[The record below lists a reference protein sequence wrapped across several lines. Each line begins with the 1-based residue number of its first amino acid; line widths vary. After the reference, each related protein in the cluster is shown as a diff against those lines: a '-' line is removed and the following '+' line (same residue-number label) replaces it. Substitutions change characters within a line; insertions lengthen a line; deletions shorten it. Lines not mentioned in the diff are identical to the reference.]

1 MASREVR
8 SIRVELPFT
17 AGIFCDVIQQPG
29 KRGFDLRF
37 VQDGK
42 IIHKEMSAEKDADLI
57 VELLV
62 NAQIEFVS
70 FSAVYEAGDII
81 AEAMDKLEAG
91 EGEIAEE
98 ILDTAPTEET
108 LPLESSVDEGTDSDE
123 TIDEESEQEMPTFAA
138 VDQLEEESDTDTT
151 SDDTSLDSSEDI
163 AVEEAPAAEK
173 TPPLKEIDVEYSSAI
188 VQLYY
193 DEPAEEFSV
202 AVWDQNDM
210 KLDRTAIPGDEDGIL
225 DVLLSANLELQSMSV
240 LFDVASEIKVIA
252 DDPSALLKPA
262 KPEIGE
268 EEGEEGELAEDVE
281 PEEELPDV
289 SLLREPGDV
298 ETFMEITKKSLQLE
312 RQILIR
318 EEPIKDMKGTSC
330 KIFRKGEN
338 EWFLGFK
345 IDEEESRAKKLPEV
359 DLDEVARAMNNGI
372 PQISFSMLYDA
383 AEELFAVLK
392 RLASRPADD
401 MVIQQTVNHFTQIIT
416 EHESEGNLDKAQEVA
431 GALMDKF
438 SEMKKARGYSE
449 FALKVS
455 KYMDDQ
461 EKFIESAKLRM
472 QVVDSLH
479 KMGDV
484 DATRDFVEKGL
495 AAMQSEKQGQNL
507 AAAKLAAKLTDIL
520 LTEKDISVTD
530 TAMQTI
536 NYYKLADL
544 PTSVTEYSVDFGKRI
559 LDLGYGDD
567 SIEEISEEKQ
577 QKLADKAAVLFKM
590 ALKTHDERQDR
601 FELLDTLENAI
612 EWFKECECDSQII
625 DFSEIGITHYEN
637 YNEPEKALELV
648 EDLILRLMSEETYT
662 KALDYVNKAIR
673 IYYEKQDID
682 SAVEM
687 GLKVVDGLIEIE
699 EKETAVSYLDFVLDL
714 ARKAFSENEPEKL
727 QNISLRCVDQLIS
740 LGEIEKAV
748 SSVQNA
754 AKSENDPI
762 TASEICSKQAMSI
775 LEQNN
780 LIPAQ
785 ELINFGIE
793 LLLTKGFHRNAG
805 DMSLTLSNAL
815 FDKEQYAIAMSY
827 LDYGETCLQAA
838 EDPDYLSEKLVEHSI
853 KFIDAN
859 MAEKTINLIEKAA
872 EYYGSHGELEKGI
885 EAHEKLA
892 NKLLENALF
901 DDAFIQVIKG
911 VALFEQIEQFE
922 EASNFLTTFR
932 NKFLEKER
940 FEDARELTDLAL
952 KRSVS
957 GLSDHKA
964 GIHIVTPFIEK
975 LVETGDFENGY
986 VYALQNVR
994 YYETLGDIDGA
1005 TQFVLKY
1012 REELLNRE
1020 LFKDAAEMTSL
1031 TIRLNSRHGSTEK
1044 AMKFA
1049 QEYADLMQEKKQMDL
1064 FAEFTSKI
1072 SDLQRRTTG
1081 DEDQA
1086 IRTLRESA
1094 EILMETAPEESI
1106 EVIEKIVSHL
1116 EKEDR
1121 EDATNAYIS
1130 YVEKLLSLNH
1140 LKVSTEL
1147 AKEVLEYIIEE
1158 NESQAQAF
1166 SLEYASALIEKRKAD
1181 DSLIFVLYAVGHWRK
1196 EDPEKA
1202 DTIANEHVQRL
1213 LQLGEAEAAEKIVQ
1227 EISSHVDDTGQ
1238 LTRVALR
1245 FVRQLVES
1253 GFVENSRNHL
1263 DRTIKLLGEKIKSK
1277 SDLELASSRIH
1288 ERFAK
1293 LIAIS
1298 SPDLSREYA
1307 YRAADQYR
1315 KVKDFEGIARVH
1327 YDLSKHLEPRSAVK
1341 VLKRGIE
1348 KSKGSKTNQPQLM
1361 LQKELAFRT
1370 ITIGKAKESS
1380 KTIRKLLEMYEH
1392 AEELEES
1399 LFTLSEMLLKII
1411 GRGEYELSEDFAEYA
1426 LKLSQIVGQAA
1437 GLNTVLGRLASAYEN
1452 NEQVEE
1458 RDRIKEM
1465 IHSLPERDTD
1475 DELERLGLIIQE
1487 EPIELEIAGMMARE
1501 APLPE
1506 TAPSAETSPEEAPTV
1521 EVPPAEPPVAE
1532 IPPSKIPLPET
1543 TPPTEVPL
1551 PETTPPEVA
1560 QTAPSPKP
1568 EEIEPT
1574 DLQAPE
1580 ITSEEEAGEE
1590 FSGAFGALGHLA
1602 YQPTTDDAPEPTPD
1616 STAQEREEIQED
1628 AEGIKGFSK
1637 LSSLLQALED
1647 EIEPGISERSQPIRP
1662 RVQQAT
1668 PSADEKVLVGPPP
1681 PVQFDAALSEID
1693 MTFSE
1698 EDLAKEPASMP
1709 EATAIKDTEATKP
1722 KKKKSP
1728 EEVPLKSLRA
1738 LITSLEEDEEEE
1750 W

>member
-29 KRGFDLRF
+29 KRLFDLRF
-37 VQDGK
+37 IQDAK

-70 FSAVYEAGDII
+70 FSAVYEAGALI
-81 AEAMDKLEAG
+81 AEAMDRLEAG

-98 ILDTAPTEET
+98 ILDTPLTEET

-123 TIDEESEQEMPTFAA
+123 AIDDETEQEMPTFAA
-138 VDQLEEESDTDTT
+138 VDQLEEAPNIDTA
-151 SDDTSLDSSEDI
+151 SDDFALEASGD
-163 AVEEAPAAEK
+163 AVAEEAPGAGS

-202 AVWDQNDM
+202 AVWDQNDI
-210 KLDRTAIPGDEDGIL
+210 KLDRTAIPDEEDGIL

-240 LFDVASEIKVIA
+240 LVDVASEIKGIV
-252 DDPSALLKPA
+252 DDPSALLKLA
-262 KPEIGE
+262 TPEIGE
-268 EEGEEGELAEDVE
+268 EEGEEGELAEEVE

-298 ETFMEITKKSLQLE
+298 ETFIEITKKSLQLE

-345 IDEEESRAKKLPEV
+345 VHKEESRAKKLPELN
-359 DLDEVARAMNNGI
+359 LDEVARAMNNGI

-392 RLASRPADD
+392 RLAARPADD
-401 MVIQQTVNHFTQIIT
+401 MVIQQTVNHFTQVIT
-416 EHESEGNLDKAQEVA
+416 EQESEGNLEKAQEVA
-431 GALMDKF
+431 EALMGKF
-438 SEMKKARGYSE
+438 FEMKKARGYSE

-461 EKFIESAKLRM
+461 EKYIESAKLRM

-484 DATRDFVEKGL
+484 GATRDFVEKSL
-495 AAMQSEKQGQNL
+495 AAMQGEKQGQHL
-507 AAAKLAAKLTDIL
+507 AAAKL
-520 LTEKDISVTD
+520 
-530 TAMQTI
+530 
-536 NYYKLADL
+536 
-544 PTSVTEYSVDFGKRI
+544 
-559 LDLGYGDD
+559 
-567 SIEEISEEKQ
+567 ISEEIQ
-577 QKLADKAAVLFKM
+577 ELLAAKAAELFKI
-590 ALKTHDERQDR
+590 ALKTHDERQDQ
-601 FELLDTLENAI
+601 FELLDTLENVI
-612 EWFKECECDSQII
+612 EWFKECECESQII
-625 DFSEIGITHYEN
+625 EFSEAGITKYED

-648 EDLILRLMSEETYT
+648 EDLILRLMSEETYA

-687 GLKVVDGLIEIE
+687 GLKVVDGLIEIDQ
-699 EKETAVSYLDFVLDL
+699 KETAVNYLDFVQDL
-714 ARKAFSENEPEKL
+714 ARKAFGESEPEKI

-748 SSVQNA
+748 KSARNA
-754 AKSENDPI
+754 ARSENDPI
-762 TASEICSKQAMSI
+762 NASEICSTQALSI
-775 LEQNN
+775 LEQNH

-785 ELINFGIE
+785 ELSNFGIE
-793 LLLTKGFHRNAG
+793 LLLTKGLHRNAG
-805 DMSLTLSNAL
+805 DMSLRLSNAL
-815 FDKEQYAIAMSY
+815 FDKGQYAIAMSY

-838 EDPDYLSEKLVEHSI
+838 EDPDYLSEALVEHSI

-859 MAEKTINLIEKAA
+859 MAEKTINFIEKAA
-872 EYYGSHGELEKGI
+872 EYYRTHGALEKGI
-885 EAHEKLA
+885 EAHERLA
-892 NKLLENALF
+892 NKLLKNNLF

-911 VALFEQIEQFE
+911 AALFEQMEKVE
-922 EASNFLTTFR
+922 EASNFLTNFR
-932 NKFLEKER
+932 SKFLEKER

-975 LVETGDFENGY
+975 LVEEGDFENGY

-1012 REELLNRE
+1012 REELLKRE

-1031 TIRLNSRHGSTEK
+1031 IIRLNSRHGSTEK
-1044 AMKFA
+1044 AMRFA
-1049 QEYADLMQEKKQMDL
+1049 QEYADLMQEKNQMDL

-1072 SDLQRRTTG
+1072 SDLHKRTTG

-1106 EVIEKIVSHL
+1106 EVIEKIVNHL

-1140 LKVSTEL
+1140 LEVSTEL
-1147 AKEVLEYIIEE
+1147 AKDVLKYIRRE

-1166 SLEYASALIEKRKAD
+1166 SLDYASALIEKRKTD
-1181 DSLIFVLYAVGHWRK
+1181 DSLFFVLYAVEYWRGK
-1196 EDPEKA
+1196 DPEKA
-1202 DTIANEHVQRL
+1202 DTIANEHVLRL
-1213 LQLGEAEAAEKIVQ
+1213 LQLGDPEAAEKIVQ
-1227 EISSHVDDTGQ
+1227 EISSQVDDTGK
-1238 LTRVALR
+1238 LTRIALR

-1253 GFVENSRNHL
+1253 GFVENSRDHL
-1263 DRTIKLLGEKIKSK
+1263 DSSIKLLGEKIKSK

-1315 KVKDFEGIARVH
+1315 KFRDFEGVARVH
-1327 YDLSKHLEPRSAVK
+1327 YDLSKHLEPRAAVK
-1341 VLKRGIE
+1341 VLNRGIE
-1348 KSKGSKTNQPQLM
+1348 KSKGSKTSQPQLM
-1361 LQKELAFRT
+1361 LQRELAFQT
-1370 ITIGKAKESS
+1370 IGLGKAKETS

-1399 LFTLSEMLLKII
+1399 LFTLSELLLKII
-1411 GRGEYELSEDFAEYA
+1411 GRGEYDLSEDFAEYA
-1426 LKLSQIVGQAA
+1426 LKLSQIVGKAV

-1452 NEQVEE
+1452 NEQIDE

-1465 IHSLPERDTD
+1465 IHSLPEHDTD
-1475 DELERLGLIIQE
+1475 EELERLGLIIHE
-1487 EPIELEIAGMMARE
+1487 EPIEMEIAGMMARE
-1501 APLPE
+1501 APPPE
-1506 TAPSAETSPEEAPTV
+1506 TAPSPEA
-1521 EVPPAEPPVAE
+1521 PPAEAPVEE
-1532 IPPSKIPLPET
+1532 IPPSKISLPET
-1543 TPPTEVPL
+1543 IPPAEVPL
-1551 PETTPPEVA
+1551 PETAPPETP
-1560 QTAPSPKP
+1560 QIGPSPTP
-1568 EEIEPT
+1568 EEIEPV
-1574 DLQAPE
+1574 DLSTPE
-1580 ITSEEEAGEE
+1580 ILPEQESAED

-1602 YQPTTDDAPEPTPD
+1602 YQPAEEARSEPTSEPIV
-1616 STAQEREEIQED
+1616 QEREEIQE
-1628 AEGIKGFSK
+1628 GTVSIKGFSK

-1647 EIEPGISERSQPIRP
+1647 EIEPDISGRSQPIVP
-1662 RVQQAT
+1662 RGQQAAA
-1668 PSADEKVLVGPPP
+1668 PPAGEKVLVGPPP
-1681 PVQFDAALSEID
+1681 PVQFEAALSEID

-1698 EDLAKEPASMP
+1698 EDLAKKPVSIPDAP
-1709 EATAIKDTEATKP
+1709 DTKGLETTEP
-1722 KKKKSP
+1722 KKKKEP
-1728 EEVPLKSLRA
+1728 KELPLKSLRD
-1738 LITSLEEDEEEE
+1738 LISSLEEDEEEE

>member
-17 AGIFCDVIQQPG
+17 AGILCDVIQQPG

-42 IIHKEMSAEKDADLI
+42 VIHKEMSAEKDADLI

-62 NAQIEFVS
+62 NAQIEFVT
-70 FSAVYEAGDII
+70 FSAVYEAGDLIV
-81 AEAMDKLEAG
+81 EAMDRLEAG
-91 EGEIAEE
+91 EGEIADET
-98 ILDTAPTEET
+98 LDTAPTEET
-108 LPLESSVDEGTDSDE
+108 LPLETSVEEE
-123 TIDEESEQEMPTFAA
+123 TEQEMPTFAA
-138 VDQLEEESDTDTT
+138 VDQLEEESDLDTT
-151 SDDTSLDSSEDI
+151 SDDISLEVSEDV
-163 AVEEAPAAEK
+163 AVEKAPAAEA
-173 TPPLKEIDVEYSSAI
+173 TPPLKEIDIEYSSAI

-202 AVWDQNDM
+202 AVWDQNDI
-210 KLDRTAIPGDEDGIL
+210 KLDRTAIPNDEDGIL
-225 DVLLSANLELQSMSV
+225 DVLLTAKLELQSMSV
-240 LFDVASEIKVIA
+240 LFDVASEIKGIV
-252 DDPSALLKPA
+252 DDPNVLLKPA
-262 KPEIGE
+262 TPDIGE
-268 EEGEEGELAEDVE
+268 EEGEEGELAEEVE

-345 IDEEESRAKKLPEV
+345 IDEEESRAKKLPEL

-372 PQISFSMLYDA
+372 SQISFSMLYDA

-416 EHESEGNLDKAQEVA
+416 EYEAEGNLGKAQEVA
-431 GALMDKF
+431 EALMDKF
-438 SEMKKARGYSE
+438 FEMKKARGYSE

-455 KYMDDQ
+455 KFMDDQ
-461 EKFIESAKLRM
+461 EKYIESAKLRM
-472 QVVDSLH
+472 QALDSLH

-520 LTEKDISVTD
+520 LTEKEISATD
-530 TAMQTI
+530 AAIQAV

-559 LDLGYGDD
+559 LDLGYGEDA
-567 SIEEISEEKQ
+567 IEEISEEKQ
-577 QKLADKAAVLFKM
+577 EMLADKAAELFKI

-601 FELLDTLENAI
+601 FELLDALENAI

-625 DFSEIGITHYEN
+625 EFSEAGITHYED

-673 IYYEKQDID
+673 IYYERQDID

-687 GLKVVDGLIEIE
+687 GLKVVDGLIEIGQ
-699 EKETAVSYLDFVLDL
+699 KETAVSYLGFVQDL
-714 ARKAFSENEPEKL
+714 ARKAFGEKEPEKV
-727 QNISLRCVDQLIS
+727 QSISLRCVDQLIS

-748 SSVQNA
+748 NSVKNA
-754 AKSENDPI
+754 AKSEEDSI
-762 TASEICSKQAMSI
+762 KASEICSKHALSI

-780 LIPAQ
+780 LFPAQ
-785 ELINFGIE
+785 ELTNFGIE
-793 LLLTKGFHRNAG
+793 LLLTKGLHRNAG
-805 DMSLTLSNAL
+805 DMSLKLSNAL
-815 FDKEQYAIAMSY
+815 FDKGQYAIAMSY
-827 LDYGETCLQAA
+827 LDYGEACLQAA
-838 EDPDYLSEKLVEHSI
+838 EDPDYLSEALVKHSI
-853 KFIDAN
+853 KFIDAK
-859 MAEKTINLIEKAA
+859 MAEKAINFIERAT
-872 EYYGSHGELEKGI
+872 EYYGTHGELKKGI
-885 EAHEKLA
+885 EAHETLA
-892 NKLLENALF
+892 NKLLENGLF

-911 VALFEQIEQFE
+911 VALFEQIEQVE
-922 EASNFLTTFR
+922 EASNFLTNFR

-975 LVETGDFENGY
+975 LVEKGDFENGY

-1012 REELLNRE
+1012 REELLKRE

-1049 QEYADLMQEKKQMDL
+1049 QEYADLMQEKGQMDL
-1064 FAEFTSKI
+1064 FADFTSKI

-1094 EILMETAPEESI
+1094 EILMETAPKESI
-1106 EVIEKIVSHL
+1106 EVIEKIVNHL

-1121 EDATNAYIS
+1121 EDATNTYIS

-1140 LKVSTEL
+1140 LEVSTEL
-1147 AKEVLEYIIEE
+1147 AKDVLKYIRRE

-1166 SLEYASALIEKRKAD
+1166 SLDYASTLIERRKTD
-1181 DSLIFVLYAVGHWRK
+1181 DSLFFVLYGIEYWREK
-1196 EDPEKA
+1196 DPEKA

-1213 LQLGEAEAAEKIVQ
+1213 LQLGDPEAAEKIVQ
-1227 EISSHVDDTGQ
+1227 EISSQVDDTGK
-1238 LTRVALR
+1238 LTRIALR

-1253 GFVENSRNHL
+1253 GFVENSRSHL
-1263 DRTIKLLGEKIKSK
+1263 DSTIKLLGEKIKSK
-1277 SDLELASSRIH
+1277 SDLELATSRIH

-1315 KVKDFEGIARVH
+1315 KIKDFEGIARVH
-1327 YDLSKHLEPRSAVK
+1327 YDLSKHLDPRAAVK
-1341 VLKRGIE
+1341 VLNRGIE
-1348 KSKGSKTNQPQLM
+1348 KSKGSKTSQPQLM
-1361 LQKELAFRT
+1361 LQRELAFRT
-1370 ITIGKAKESS
+1370 IGLGKAKETS
-1380 KTIRKLLEMYEH
+1380 KAIRKLLEMYEH

-1399 LFTLSEMLLKII
+1399 LFTLSELLLKII
-1411 GRGEYELSEDFAEYA
+1411 GRGEYDLSEDFAEYA
-1426 LKLSQIVGQAA
+1426 LKLSQIVGKAA

-1452 NEQVEE
+1452 NEQIDE
-1458 RDRIKEM
+1458 RNRIKEM
-1465 IHSLPERDTD
+1465 MHSLPEHDTD
-1475 DELERLGLIIQE
+1475 EELERLGLIIHE
-1487 EPIELEIAGMMARE
+1487 EPIEMEIAAMMARE
-1501 APLPE
+1501 APSPTE
-1506 TAPSAETSPEEAPTV
+1506 ASPAEA
-1521 EVPPAEPPVAE
+1521 PPAEAPPAEAPVAE
-1532 IPPSKIPLPET
+1532 IPPSKIPLPEAI
-1543 TPPTEVPL
+1543 PPAEIPL
-1551 PETTPPEVA
+1551 PETAPPEA
-1560 QTAPSPKP
+1560 SQIGPSPPSREIKP
-1568 EEIEPT
+1568 A
-1574 DLQAPE
+1574 DLGTPE
-1580 ITSEEEAGEE
+1580 ISAQEEAGEDY
-1590 FSGAFGALGHLA
+1590 SGAFGALGHLA
-1602 YQPTTDDAPEPTPD
+1602 YQSTTEAGPEPSSKPI
-1616 STAQEREEIQED
+1616 APEREEIQED
-1628 AEGIKGFSK
+1628 SDSIKGFSK

-1647 EIEPGISERSQPIRP
+1647 EIEPDISRRSQPIRR
-1662 RVQQAT
+1662 RVQQAAA
-1668 PSADEKVLVGPPP
+1668 PSAGEKVLIGPPP
-1681 PVQFDAALSEID
+1681 PVQFEAALSEID

-1698 EDLAKEPASMP
+1698 EDLAKKPVSTP
-1709 EATAIKDTEATKP
+1709 EASDAKDLETKES
-1722 KKKKSP
+1722 KKKKEP
-1728 EEVPLKSLRA
+1728 EEVPLKSLRD
-1738 LITSLEEDEEEE
+1738 LISSLEEDEEEE

>member
-8 SIRVELPFT
+8 SIRVELPYT

-70 FSAVYEAGDII
+70 FSAVYEAGDLI

-91 EGEIAEE
+91 EGEVAEE
-98 ILDTAPTEET
+98 TLDTAPTEEI
-108 LPLESSVDEGTDSDE
+108 LPLESSVDEITDSDE
-123 TIDEESEQEMPTFAA
+123 TLDEDTEQEMPTFAA
-138 VDQLEEESDTDTT
+138 VDQLEEQSDIDTT
-151 SDDTSLDSSEDI
+151 SDDTSLDSSEEVV
-163 AVEEAPAAEK
+163 VEEATATET
-173 TPPLKEIDVEYSSAI
+173 TPPLKEIAVEYSSAI

-193 DEPAEEFSV
+193 DKTSEEFSV

-210 KLDRTAIPGDEDGIL
+210 KLDRTAIPDDEDAIL
-225 DVLLSANLELQSMSV
+225 DVLISANLELQSMSV
-240 LFDVASEIKVIA
+240 LFDVASEIKGII
-252 DDPSALLKPA
+252 DDPSVLIKPA
-262 KPEIGE
+262 EPEIGE
-268 EEGEEGELAEDVE
+268 EEGEEGELAEDAE

-298 ETFMEITKKSLQLE
+298 ETFMEVTKKSLQLE

-318 EEPIKDMKGTSC
+318 EEPIKDMKGTFC
-330 KIFRKGEN
+330 QIFRKGEN

-345 IDEEESRAKKLPEV
+345 TEEEESRAKKLPEV

-438 SEMKKARGYSE
+438 FEMKKARGYSE

-461 EKFIESAKLRM
+461 EKYVESAKLRM

-495 AAMQSEKQGQNL
+495 AAMQSEKQGQHL

-520 LTEKDISVTD
+520 LTEKEISATD
-530 TAMQTI
+530 AAMQTI
-536 NYYKLADL
+536 EYYKLADL
-544 PTSVTEYSVDFGKRI
+544 PTSVTEYSGDFGKRI

-577 QKLADKAAVLFKM
+577 QMLADKAAELFKV
-590 ALKTHDERQDR
+590 ALKIHDERQDK
-601 FELLDTLENAI
+601 FELLDALENAI
-612 EWFKECECDSQII
+612 EWFKEYECDSQIVE
-625 DFSEIGITHYEN
+625 FSEIGITHYEEH
-637 YNEPEKALELV
+637 NEPEKSLELI

-673 IYYEKQDID
+673 IYYERQDID
-682 SAVEM
+682 TAVEM

-699 EKETAVSYLDFVLDL
+699 QKETAVSYLGFVQDL
-714 ARKAFSENEPEKL
+714 AQKAFGENEPEKI
-727 QNISLRCVDQLIS
+727 QDISLRCVDRLTS
-740 LGEIEKAV
+740 LGELEKAV

-754 AKSENDPI
+754 AKSEDDPI
-762 TASEICSKQAMSI
+762 NASEICSKQAMSI
-775 LEQNN
+775 LEQNH

-785 ELINFGIE
+785 ELFNFGIE
-793 LLLTKGFHRNAG
+793 MLLTKGLHRNAG
-805 DMSLTLSNAL
+805 DMSLKLSRAL
-815 FDKEQYAIAMSY
+815 FDKKQYSIAMSY

-838 EDPDYLSEKLVEHSI
+838 EDPDYLSETLVEHSI

-859 MAEKTINLIEKAA
+859 MAEKAINLIEKAA

-901 DDAFIQVIKG
+901 DDAFIQIIKG
-911 VALFEQIEQFE
+911 VALFEQIENIE

-957 GLSDHKA
+957 GLSDHKV

-975 LVETGDFENGY
+975 LVENGDFENGY

-1012 REELLNRE
+1012 REKLLSRE

-1031 TIRLNSRHGSTEK
+1031 IIRLNSRHGNTEK

-1049 QEYADLMQEKKQMDL
+1049 QEYADLMQEKDQMDL

-1106 EVIEKIVSHL
+1106 EVIEKIVNLL
-1116 EKEDR
+1116 EKENR

-1147 AKEVLEYIIEE
+1147 AKEVLEYIREE
-1158 NESQAQAF
+1158 NEFQAQAF
-1166 SLEYASALIEKRKAD
+1166 SLEYASTLIERRKAD
-1181 DSLIFVLYAVGHWRK
+1181 DSLFFVLNAVRYWR
-1196 EDPEKA
+1196 EDEPEKA

-1227 EISSHVDDTGQ
+1227 EISSQTDDTGK
-1238 LTRVALR
+1238 LTRIALR

-1253 GFVENSRNHL
+1253 GFVENSRDHL
-1263 DRTIKLLGEKIKSK
+1263 DRTIRLLGEKIKSK

-1293 LIAIS
+1293 LIVIS
-1298 SPDLSREYA
+1298 SPDLAREYA

-1315 KVKDFEGIARVH
+1315 KVRDFEGIARVH
-1327 YDLSKHLEPRSAVK
+1327 HDLSKHLGPRSAIK
-1341 VLKRGIE
+1341 ALKRGIE
-1348 KSKGSKTNQPQLM
+1348 KSKGSKRSQPQIM

-1370 ITIGKAKESS
+1370 IGINKVKEAS
-1380 KTIRKLLEMYEH
+1380 KVIRKLLEMYEH

-1399 LFTLSEMLLKII
+1399 LFTLSEILLKLI
-1411 GRGEYELSEDFAEYA
+1411 GRGEYDLSEDFAEYA
-1426 LKLSQIVGQAA
+1426 LKLSQIIGKAA

-1452 NEQVEE
+1452 DERIEE
-1458 RDRIKEM
+1458 RNHMKEM
-1465 IHSLPERDTD
+1465 IHSLPEHDTD
-1475 DELERLGLIIQE
+1475 EELERIGLITQE
-1487 EPIELEIAGMMARE
+1487 EPIELEIAGMMVAE
-1501 APLPE
+1501 ALPPETAPPAKTPPTEASLPETAPPAEVPLPE
-1506 TAPSAETSPEEAPTV
+1506 TAPPEAV
-1521 EVPPAEPPVAE
+1521 
-1532 IPPSKIPLPET
+1532 
-1543 TPPTEVPL
+1543 
-1551 PETTPPEVA
+1551 
-1560 QTAPSPKP
+1560 QTAPSLAP

-1574 DLQAPE
+1574 DIQTPE
-1580 ITSEEEAGEE
+1580 IASGEE
-1590 FSGAFGALGHLA
+1590 TGDDFSGAFGALGHLA
-1602 YQPTTDDAPEPTPD
+1602 YQTTTDDESKPVPE
-1616 STAQEREEIQED
+1616 STVQEREEIE
-1628 AEGIKGFSK
+1628 EEPESIKGFSK

-1647 EIEPGISERSQPIRP
+1647 EIEPEISERSQPIRP
-1662 RVQQAT
+1662 RAQQPALA
-1668 PSADEKVLVGPPP
+1668 ADEKVEVGPPP

-1698 EDLAKEPASMP
+1698 EDLAKEPVSMP
-1709 EATAIKDTEATKP
+1709 EAVDTKDTETTKIE
-1722 KKKKSP
+1722 KKKEP

-1738 LITSLEEDEEEE
+1738 LISSLEEDEEEE